1 MKYAKLSFFDP
12 KTYKGDYKLHFQCNN
27 KFGRWHYH
35 QKIQN

>member
-12 KTYKGDYKLHFQCNN
+12 KTYKGDYKLHFQCN
-27 KFGRWHYH
+27 KFGRW